1 MKNLSFAL
9 MLITFFHLNPVKG
22 QVLENQ
28 VLALTKE
35 LKKEGYI
42 LTHSV
47 ISGSLNDEEEEN
59 KYFDL
64 EEGWTYRIYTV
75 CDEDC
80 SDIDICLHDD
90 NENNIECDE
99 TSTDK
104 PFVKVTPKWSDSFHL
119 VVTMFDCEIEP
130 CGYRIAIF
138 GKRDQ

>member
-9 MLITFFHLNPVKG
+9 MLITFFHLNPVNG

-47 ISGSLNDEEEEN
+47 ISGSLDDEEEEN

-64 EEGWTYRIYTV
+64 EEGGLIEYIQFVMKIVLISTFV
-75 CDEDC
+75 CMTIMKTI
-80 SDIDICLHDD
+80 S
-90 NENNIECDE
+90 NVM
-99 TSTDK
+99 K
-104 PFVKVTPKWSDSFHL
+104 PPLINHL
-119 VVTMFDCEIEP
+119 L
-130 CGYRIAIF
+130 
-138 GKRDQ
+138 K